1 MGKKSGESLEGTFPG
16 DMPIISRLEED
27 LKEMMRLGASAE
39 EIEALKEGIKELIE
53 SSRELERK
61 RQAYIAEVEERR
73 REEKRRE
80 EK

>member
-1 MGKKSGESLEGTFPG
+1 MSDKDLEGTFPG
-16 DMPIISRLEED
+16 DMPIISRLKED
-27 LKEMMRLGASAE
+27 LEEMMRLGASAE

-73 REEKRRE
+73 GK
-80 EK
+80 KK

>member
-1 MGKKSGESLEGTFPG
+1 MKKMSDKDLEGTFPG
-16 DMPIISRLEED
+16 DMPIISRLKED
-27 LKEMMRLGASAE
+27 LEEMMRLGASAE

-73 REEKRRE
+73 GK
-80 EK
+80 KK